1 MLKMHTRP
9 VKIFALEIL
18 AAIIIVV
25 ISIPTIQVAW
35 EGVLI
40 NQTEQLRRGGGA
52 KFPHPESY

>member
-1 MLKMHTRP
+1 MHTRP

-35 EGVLI
+35 ERVLI

>member
-1 MLKMHTRP
+1 M
-9 VKIFALEIL
+9 KIFALEIL

-35 EGVLI
+35 ERVLI
-40 NQTEQLRRGGGA
+40 NQTEQLRRGGGV